1 MYTHVALA
9 LPVGEQH
16 ESDCAEDADPHH
28 PLVGLDPS
36 LVGHREETDRAEGSG
51 EEDLHG
57 ENGVDLSDELHAD
70 REGGFCDRAA
80 ELRLC

>member
-1 MYTHVALA
+1 LCTYIALA
-9 LPVGEQH
+9 LPVCEQH
-16 ESDCAEDADPHH
+16 KSDCAEDADPHH
-28 PLVGLDPS
+28 PLVALDPC
-36 LVGHREETDRAEGSG
+36 LVGVREETDGAKGSG

-70 REGGFCDRAA
+70 REGCFCDRAA